1 MDLTGQRFGRLIVKR
16 FAGMNRTGARFYCQC
31 DCGGEAISQ
40 GIDLKRGD
48 IRSCGCLV
56 REIAAYNS
64 KTYVFIHGETN
75 QNLTGEYRA
84 WRSMRQRCYNPKC
97 KAFRNYGGRGIS
109 VCELWLNSYPAFLAD
124 MGRRPS
130 PDHSLD
136 RIDNNGN
143 YEPLGDCRRPKQQST
158 TETRKGPQT

>member
-1 MDLTGQRFGRLIVKR
+1 
-16 FAGMNRTGARFYCQC
+16 
-31 DCGGEAISQ
+31 
-40 GIDLKRGD
+40 
-48 IRSCGCLV
+48 
-56 REIAAYNS
+56 
-64 KTYVFIHGETN
+64 
-75 QNLTGEYRA
+75 
-84 WRSMRQRCYNPKC
+84 MRQRCYNPKC

-143 YEPLGDCRRPKQQST
+143 YEPSNCRWATADVQNNNRRRKHEKDHKHERPRASRAAQSA
-158 TETRKGPQT
+158 K